1 MSTQPSLEISSIMS
15 ASDIKQ
21 SKVMEHTS
29 ELSPKQLIEWS
40 TPTSITQLKLDDIVL
55 HEDRIARVTFADSLY
70 VVVTPEGMQYGVVI
84 YPEFLYRVK
93 QQVSQ

>member
-1 MSTQPSLEISSIMS
+1 MSTPHSLETSSIMS
-15 ASDIKQ
+15 VSDIKQ
-21 SKVMEHTS
+21 LKETEHTS
-29 ELSPKQLIEWS
+29 KPSPKQLIEWS

-55 HEDRIARVTFADSLY
+55 YEDRIARVTFADSIY
-70 VVVTPEGMQYGVVI
+70 VVVTPEDMQYGIVI